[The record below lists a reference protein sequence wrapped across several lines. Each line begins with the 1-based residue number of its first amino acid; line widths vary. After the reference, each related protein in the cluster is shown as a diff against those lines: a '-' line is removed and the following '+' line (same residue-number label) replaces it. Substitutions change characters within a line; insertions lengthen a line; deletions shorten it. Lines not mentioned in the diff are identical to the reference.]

1 MSWMWMNLS
10 LAIVFFGAFAGIPM
24 YLVLRNPSFSSLP
37 ADTPVPAPARQH
49 TGAAA
54 ERVVLPTS
62 ALADAAA

>member
-10 LAIVFFGAFAGIPM
+10 LAVVFFGAFAGIPM

-37 ADTPVPAPARQH
+37 ADTPVSAPARQH

-54 ERVVLPTS
+54 ERVLRTS
-62 ALADAAA
+62 GALADAAS